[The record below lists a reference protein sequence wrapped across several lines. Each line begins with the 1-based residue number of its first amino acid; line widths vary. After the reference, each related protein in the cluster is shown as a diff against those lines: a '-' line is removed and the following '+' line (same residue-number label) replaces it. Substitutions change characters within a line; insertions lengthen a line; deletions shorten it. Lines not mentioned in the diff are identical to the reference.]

1 MRESRQG
8 RESGVEPGNEKKKGV
23 LCMSFLEEIL
33 EEAGKHLCAAL
44 GVTELLEVSPVERE
58 RIAEVQS

>member
-1 MRESRQG
+1 
-8 RESGVEPGNEKKKGV
+8 
-23 LCMSFLEEIL
+23 MSFLEEIL
-33 EEAGKHLCAAL
+33 GEAGKHVCAAL

>member
-1 MRESRQG
+1 
-8 RESGVEPGNEKKKGV
+8 VEPGNEKIKGV

-33 EEAGKHLCAAL
+33 EESRKHVCAAL
-44 GVTELLEVSPVERE
+44 GMTELLKVSPRERE